1 MPRRSAQALAT
12 VSMDAIPE
20 NFLDYKG
27 SGDGARPDNTF
38 MNALIALRKL
48 GLDGR
53 YNIFRNEFLLGSETL
68 ILNQETGELS
78 DLACLSLRQLIR
90 QQFGFEP
97 SAQNMQDAATRFC
110 TMKTFHPIKVYFAGL
125 PAWDGTPRVDRL
137 LCDYFSAPDT
147 PFNAAVSRIVLMA
160 SVRRILQPG
169 AKFDYM
175 TVLQSEEG
183 YNKSSAI
190 SALYGEEN
198 YSAET
203 IIGKNS
209 QALEETVRG
218 VWALE
223 NAELDG
229 ISKVEWGKLKNGLS
243 KQSDRVR
250 RAFGRNPINSKRT
263 VIQWGTTNDET
274 YLRALSG
281 ENRRFFSVDVLGM
294 INVEKII
301 ADRDQIWAEACLLEA
316 TGESVALAPEFWLAA
331 REARVS
337 RTQDDPWQDILAD
350 VSDAGAEDVREAA
363 QFNKP
368 LVYELDRFG
377 WERVA
382 SGFVLAHLGLS
393 SKDLQPHHA
402 SRAARVMRSLGW
414 QYAPGGVRIGGKNVR
429 GYMRDTL
436 ADLM

>member
-12 VSMDAIPE
+12 IPVNAIPE

-53 YNIFRNEFLLGSETL
+53 YDIFRNEFLLGSATL
-68 ILNQETGELS
+68 IPNETGELS

-110 TMKTFHPIKVYFAGL
+110 TMKTFHPIKDYFTGL
-125 PAWDGTPRVDRL
+125 PAWDGTPRVDKL
-137 LCDYFSAPDT
+137 LSGYFNAPDT

-160 SVRRILQPG
+160 SVRRILRPG
-169 AKFDYM
+169 TKFDYM

-218 VWALE
+218 IWALE

-229 ISKVEWGKLKNGLS
+229 ISKVDWGKMKTGLS

-281 ENRRFFSVDVLGM
+281 ENRRFFSIDVLSM
-294 INVEKII
+294 ISLEKII

-316 TGESVALAPEFWLAA
+316 TGESVALPPEFWLDA
-331 REARVS
+331 RAARVS

-350 VSDAGAEDVREAA
+350 VSDAGAEDARVC
-363 QFNKP
+363 KP
-368 LVYELDRFG
+368 SRSYEIDGDGF
-377 WERVA
+377 ERIA
-382 SGFVLAHLGLS
+382 SGFVLGQLGLN

-402 SRAARVMRSLGW
+402 SRAGRVMKALGW
-414 QYAPGGVRIGGKNVR
+414 QGPALLRINGKPVR
-429 GYMRDTL
+429 GYSRDAL